1 MPLGKIKEDKTKM
14 DKVKNMIVKLISRAL
29 SMEEFEAWL
38 YNDEY
43 VNNHI
48 LDDEGIL
55 ELLSINLKSK
65 YARAELEKYL
75 YAKFGEEDCLIEQV
89 KVNCEVLVSS
99 DLTQKDFESFLHSL
113 YRLHDWDKDYRLIS
127 QAYWFDDEWSLAM
140 DGYSDRNRLEKEVL
154 AYAKEVLQKLSKADK
169 DEIVEILNEGVE
181 IKLTTEVTPTLN
193 ESKSPNNVSLDESKE
208 RTRKWFEFW
217 K

>member
-1 MPLGKIKEDKTKM
+1 M